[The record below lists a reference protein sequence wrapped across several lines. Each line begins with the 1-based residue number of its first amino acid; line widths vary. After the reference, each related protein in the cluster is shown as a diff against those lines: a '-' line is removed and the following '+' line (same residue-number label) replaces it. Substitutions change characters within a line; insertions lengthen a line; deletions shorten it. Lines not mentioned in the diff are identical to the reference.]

1 MSNQQRRVYEYL
13 KTHKEISQREA
24 YPMGIYR
31 LSAVVFELKKLYPI
45 KSDLRTVKNADGTV
59 SRVAFYSLI
68 KFE

>member
-24 YPMGIYR
+24 FKMGIYR

-45 KSDLRTVKNADGTV
+45 KSDWRTVKNTDGTV